1 MGGVNPDNIYEFDL
15 HHYAQGDT
23 YGNMGDALIAFNLND
38 LPRDGGDK
46 VTIRLNWR
54 SFTGYKSVD
63 FKLRLRPEQGDGSD
77 NTDEGDYTGGTNN
90 GEVDPA
96 SIAYNSYVE

>member
-1 MGGVNPDNIYEFDL
+1 M
-15 HHYAQGDT
+15 
-23 YGNMGDALIAFNLND
+23 
-38 LPRDGGDK
+38 
-46 VTIRLNWR
+46 TIRLNWR

-77 NTDEGDYTGGTNN
+77 NTDEGDNTGGTNN

>member
-1 MGGVNPDNIYEFDL
+1 
-15 HHYAQGDT
+15 
-23 YGNMGDALIAFNLND
+23 MGDALIAFNLNG

-54 SFTGYKSVD
+54 SFTGYKSFD

-77 NTDEGDYTGGTNN
+77 NTGEGDNTGGTNN

-96 SIAYNSYVE
+96 SIAYNDYVE

>member
-1 MGGVNPDNIYEFDL
+1 MSSTFTTTL
-15 HHYAQGDT
+15 RGDT
-23 YGNMGDALIAFNLND
+23 YGNMGDALIAFNLNG

-77 NTDEGDYTGGTNN
+77 NTGEGDNTGGTNN